1 MIILNF
7 EKEYMI
13 HGINE
18 LNVQSNCHWNND
30 LKKERR
36 RLFWRSELISNKI
49 WIKGVKLHSTYL
61 DFAVCPLSQL

>member
-18 LNVQSNCHWNND
+18 LNVQCAKTGRGDS
-30 LKKERR
+30 
-36 RLFWRSELISNKI
+36 
-49 WIKGVKLHSTYL
+49 
-61 DFAVCPLSQL
+61 

>member
-18 LNVQSNCHWNND
+18 LNVQSNCHWNNW
-30 LKKERR
+30 KKSVRQDRTRR
-36 RLFWRSELISNKI
+36 FM
-49 WIKGVKLHSTYL
+49 
-61 DFAVCPLSQL
+61 